1 VPPSSAPPVTGA
13 SPAASEAL
21 YAVWVASYKKEAQAN
36 VEIRSLR
43 KRGYSGRAVQT
54 DLGDKGIWYR
64 VYAGSY
70 PSKAEAAAA
79 RDVLLQLPEYKSFAQ
94 VRRLPRD

>member
-1 VPPSSAPPVTGA
+1 
-13 SPAASEAL
+13 
-21 YAVWVASYKKEAQAN
+21 VWVASYKTQAQAG

-43 KRGYSGRAVQT
+43 KRGYDGHAVQT

-70 PSKAEAAAA
+70 ASAAEAAVA
-79 RDVLLQLPEYKSFAQ
+79 RDALLQLPEYKSFAQ